1 MTTVQLWSMVA
12 GLLLPFVLGLLLK
25 YKWANWLKFLIVVI
39 VSAVVGVIALAIAGD
54 LTMTGPGDWAV
65 LIGAIVAASQV
76 TFFWFIERI
85 PGLKTWLY
93 AHFVRD

>member
-1 MTTVQLWSMVA
+1 MTTVQLWGMAV
-12 GLLLPFVLGLLLK
+12 GLFLPFVLGLLLK
-25 YKWANWLKFLIVVI
+25 CSWPNWAKFAVVVV
-39 VSAVVGVIALAIAGD
+39 VSAIVGAVELAIAGK
-54 LTMTGPGDWAV
+54 LETGPGNWVV

-93 AHFVRD
+93 GMFIHD